1 MRDPNKIIRLIR
13 EEPWATAHSSYIMG
27 PDKSYFFFGAE
38 ERPGYVVYGNSQIKI
53 SMEFFLRPGKKEG
66 STYVKYSCF
75 DSSRELD
82 VLKIGSL

>member
-66 STYVKYSCF
+66 STYVKRSRF
-75 DSSRELD
+75 DSLRE
-82 VLKIGSL
+82 SSMC